1 MKRNW
6 IIIGVVAIVVII
18 AAIFGLSRMSA
29 SASTT
34 TTRVQTATVTRGNL
48 VATVSAAG
56 NISAPEDAALAFQ
69 QSGRVSKVN
78 AQVGDAVKK
87 GQLLMELDTTDLEL
101 SLRTS
106 QTTLVSSQANFESAK
121 LKNAQNANQL
131 IVAKTQLDKATLALQ
146 KAQNEYNAIAWRGDV
161 GMTTQAQALQTA
173 TIDYQSAF
181 ANYQIQAAN
190 INDTALKQ
198 AEAQLERDT
207 ISVEQAKRN
216 IERARI
222 YAPFDGVV
230 SQVNFSVGDSAG
242 TGTAVIVVDLAQ
254 LQVRVTI
261 AEVDIAKIK
270 VGQSSQITMDAL
282 PGRTYSARITAIS
295 PVATVTQGVVNYSV
309 FASLTSNDG
318 AVKPGM
324 TSNLSITVDQRENV
338 LLVPLR
344 AVRAQGNQ
352 RTVTVQH
359 QGQDIALPVTVGLTN
374 DQFAEITSPGLQV
387 GDQVV
392 LTQTTT
398 RGGTGG
404 GIPGLGGGGNI
415 LFAPAPGGGR

>member
-29 SASTT
+29 SAATT

-78 AQVGDAVKK
+78 VQVGDAVKK
-87 GQLLMELDTTDLEL
+87 GQLLMEIDTTDLEL

-106 QTTLVSSQANFESAK
+106 QATLTSSQANFESAK

-131 IVAKTQLDKATLALQ
+131 IVAKTQLDKATIALQ

-161 GMTTQAQALQTA
+161 GMTTQAQTLQTA
-173 TIDYQSAF
+173 TIDYQSAL

-282 PGRTYSARITAIS
+282 PGRTYSARIIAIS
-295 PVATVTQGVVNYSV
+295 PVATITQGVVNYSV
-309 FASLTSNDG
+309 IANLTNNDG

-392 LTQTTT
+392 IQQTQTRTT
-398 RGGTGG
+398 A
-404 GIPGLGGGGNI
+404 GGGGGMLGFQLPI
-415 LFAPAPGGGR
+415 GGPGGGR